1 MEEKAGNE
9 GVRMSLDILNWVD
22 KELSKNCND
31 TVHDFLAYLAEQMIE
46 LNKAKNEEIKG
57 FLKWFEREI
66 GYNVDDL
73 TGKTVLKDY
82 HEGDLLAFLAVL
94 KKNKTKLSIDPTNRK
109 FQESLEKHFEESMAI
124 LKPLKEKI
132 QATDNLIDQ
141 IVYRLYGLTSEEVE
155 IVEGK
160 NKYALPLS

>member
-9 GVRMSLDILNWVD
+9 GVMMSLDILNWVD
-22 KELSKNCND
+22 KELSKNRND

-57 FLKWFEREI
+57 FFKWLEREI
-66 GYNVDDL
+66 GCNIEDL
-73 TGKTVLKDY
+73 SGKTVLKDY
-82 HEGDLLAFLAVL
+82 HEGDLLALLAVM

-109 FQESLEKHFEESMAI
+109 FQELLEKHFNESMEI

-132 QATDNLIDQ
+132 KATDNLIDHT
-141 IVYRLYGLTSEEVE
+141 VYALYGLTPEEIE
-155 IVEGK
+155 IVEGRIK
-160 NKYALPLS
+160 